1 MDLRFLA
8 MGIFLIVW
16 STLGGILSGFV
27 MGLFFIVYQD
37 GCRKG
42 VLPPVTDR
50 MLFGSRAA
58 A

>member
-16 STLGGILSGFV
+16 STLGGVLSGIV

-42 VLPPVTDR
+42 VLPPANQR
-50 MLFGSRAA
+50 PLFGSRAA

>member
-16 STLGGILSGFV
+16 STLGGLLSGIV
-27 MGLFFIVYQD
+27 MGLFFMVYQD

-42 VLPPVTDR
+42 VLPSATDGP
-50 MLFGSRAA
+50 LFNSRAA

>member
-16 STLGGILSGFV
+16 STLGGIPSGIV
-27 MGLFFIVYQD
+27 MGLFFLVYQD

-42 VLPPVTDR
+42 VLPAAKDR
-50 MLFGSRAA
+50 PLFGSRVTA
-58 A
+58 